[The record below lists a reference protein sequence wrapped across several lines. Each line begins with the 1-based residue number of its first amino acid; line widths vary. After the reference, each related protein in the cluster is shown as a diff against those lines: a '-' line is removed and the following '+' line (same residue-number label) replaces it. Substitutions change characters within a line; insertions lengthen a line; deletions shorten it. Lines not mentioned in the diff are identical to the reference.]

1 MLYWQQLSSV
11 GPVQNC
17 LSRIFLW
24 SCNFGR
30 FFMLVQT
37 EDLSVFY
44 GKSLALD
51 NINLSI
57 NSKSTGLLGPNGAG
71 KSTLI
76 KTLLGFLI
84 PSSGSVKIFGS
95 SVRDNPIKARHQIGY
110 MPENDCHIPDMTGL
124 DFVSYMGELT
134 GMPKDDATQ
143 RAHEVLQYVNLG
155 EARYRK
161 VDTYSIGMKQRVKLA
176 QALTHDPMVLL
187 LDEPTNGMDPTGR
200 QEILELIRDISTH
213 KNIDIIFSSHILDD
227 VEYVCEDVIALN
239 QGKVV
244 LAGNMKQLKSEHR
257 PSYELKIKGN
267 QEAYIHALRKNDCE
281 VDIRS
286 SVEIRVTSQNS
297 MSTNNNLFFQLAIET
312 GIQIRHLGLV
322 EQSLEDIFMT
332 AVEYSEP
339 SSFPT

>member
-1 MLYWQQLSSV
+1 
-11 GPVQNC
+11 
-17 LSRIFLW
+17 
-24 SCNFGR
+24 
-30 FFMLVQT
+30 MLVQT

-244 LAGNMKQLKSEHR
+244 LAGNMKQLKSEHQ

-297 MSTNNNLFFQLAIET
+297 MSINNNLFFQLAIET

>member
-1 MLYWQQLSSV
+1 
-11 GPVQNC
+11 
-17 LSRIFLW
+17 
-24 SCNFGR
+24 
-30 FFMLVQT
+30 MLVQT

-57 NSKSTGLLGPNGAG
+57 NSKSPGLLGPNGEG

-84 PSSGSVKIFGS
+84 PSSGSVKILGS
-95 SVRDNPIKARHQIGY
+95 SIRDNSIKVRHQIGY

-161 VDTYSIGMKQRVKLA
+161 VDTYSIGMKQRVKHA
-176 QALTHDPMVLL
+176 QALIHDPMVLL

-227 VEYVCEDVIALN
+227 VEYVCEDVIALD

-257 PSYELKIKGN
+257 PSY
-267 QEAYIHALRKNDCE
+267 
-281 VDIRS
+281 
-286 SVEIRVTSQNS
+286 
-297 MSTNNNLFFQLAIET
+297 
-312 GIQIRHLGLV
+312 
-322 EQSLEDIFMT
+322 
-332 AVEYSEP
+332 
-339 SSFPT
+339 

>member
-1 MLYWQQLSSV
+1 
-11 GPVQNC
+11 
-17 LSRIFLW
+17 
-24 SCNFGR
+24 
-30 FFMLVQT
+30 MLVQT

-57 NSKSTGLLGPNGAG
+57 NSKSPGLLGPNGEG

-84 PSSGSVKIFGS
+84 PSSGSVKILGS
-95 SVRDNPIKARHQIGY
+95 SIRDNSIKVRHQIGY

-213 KNIDIIFSSHILDD
+213 KNIDIIFSSHTLDD
-227 VEYVCEDVIALN
+227 VEYVCEDVIALD

-267 QEAYIHALRKNDCE
+267 QEPSGAA
-281 VDIRS
+281 RS
-286 SVEIRVTSQNS
+286 YFNRYHITRPW
-297 MSTNNNLFFQLAIET
+297 ADR
-312 GIQIRHLGLV
+312 GGGGAGRWP
-322 EQSLEDIFMT
+322 
-332 AVEYSEP
+332 AVVP
-339 SSFPT
+339 GG

>member
-1 MLYWQQLSSV
+1 
-11 GPVQNC
+11 
-17 LSRIFLW
+17 
-24 SCNFGR
+24 
-30 FFMLVQT
+30 MLVQT

-44 GKSLALD
+44 GKSLALE

-84 PSSGSVKIFGS
+84 PSSGSVQILGS
-95 SVRDNPIKARHQIGY
+95 SIRDNSIKVRHQIGY

-124 DFVSYMGELT
+124 DFVSYMGELA
-134 GMPKDDATQ
+134 GMPKDDAIQ

-227 VEYVCEDVIALN
+227 VEYVCEDVIALD

-297 MSTNNNLFFQLAIET
+297 MSINNNLFFQLAIET

-332 AVEYSEP
+332 AVQYSEP
-339 SSFPT
+339 SSFPTRVRTPD

>member
-1 MLYWQQLSSV
+1 
-11 GPVQNC
+11 
-17 LSRIFLW
+17 
-24 SCNFGR
+24 
-30 FFMLVQT
+30 MLVQT

-84 PSSGSVKIFGS
+84 PSSGSVKILGS
-95 SVRDNPIKARHQIGY
+95 SIRDNSIKVRHQIGY

-124 DFVSYMGELT
+124 DFVSYMGELA
-134 GMPKDDATQ
+134 GMPKDDAIQ

-297 MSTNNNLFFQLAIET
+297 MSINNNLFFQLAIET

>member
-1 MLYWQQLSSV
+1 
-11 GPVQNC
+11 
-17 LSRIFLW
+17 
-24 SCNFGR
+24 
-30 FFMLVQT
+30 MLVQT

-44 GKSLALD
+44 GKSLALE

-84 PSSGSVKIFGS
+84 PSSGSVKILGS
-95 SVRDNPIKARHQIGY
+95 SIRDNSIKVRHQIGY

-143 RAHEVLQYVNLG
+143 RAHGVLQYVNLG

-176 QALTHDPMVLL
+176 QALIHDPMVLL

-227 VEYVCEDVIALN
+227 VEYVCEDVIALD

-267 QEAYIHALRKNDCE
+267 QEAYVHALRKNDCE

-297 MSTNNNLFFQLAIET
+297 MPINNNLFFQLAIET

-332 AVEYSEP
+332 AVEYNEP
-339 SSFPT
+339 SSFPTQVRIQD